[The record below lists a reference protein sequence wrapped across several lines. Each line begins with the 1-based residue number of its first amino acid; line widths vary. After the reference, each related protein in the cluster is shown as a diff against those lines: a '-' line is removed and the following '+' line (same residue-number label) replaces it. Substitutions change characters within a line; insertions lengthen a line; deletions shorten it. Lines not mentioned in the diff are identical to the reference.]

1 MTGSI
6 TIIII
11 TSFIGGIA
19 VAIQASLAGI
29 ISERLGLLENA
40 AVVFGTGALTALAL
54 LLLNGGGKLKEL
66 PAVPWYVYL
75 AGPMGIIIIS
85 SLGLAIPRIGV
96 GATLTL
102 VVTSQLITGIVL
114 DHFGWLTAP
123 HALDLKRLA
132 GMVLLLL
139 GTWIVLR

>member
-1 MTGSI
+1 MASSI
-6 TIIII
+6 TLIIV
-11 TSFIGGIA
+11 TGFIGGVA
-19 VAIQASLAGI
+19 VAVQASLAGI

-40 AVVFGTGALTALAL
+40 VVVFGTGALAALAL
-54 LLLNGGGKLKEL
+54 LFLTGGGKLREL
-66 PAVPWYVYL
+66 PAVPWYVFL

-85 SLGLAIPRIGV
+85 SLGLVIPRIGV
-96 GATLTL
+96 GATLAL
-102 VVTSQLITGIVL
+102 VVTSQLITGVIL

-132 GMVLLLL
+132 GMGLLML